1 MRRPHILAGA
11 AVLLLLAAA
20 GAWYVLS
27 PGWTLKAMVDAARAG
42 DEARFSSYV
51 DYPALRDDMKGEV
64 TRRLQREAKRDGSAE
79 AQLGLA
85 MGMAMLGP
93 IVDQMVSPKAMKI
106 AFSKLAGE
114 QGGKSKGGGS
124 GKAKTLPDIRRDGP
138 NRFLVVGK
146 DNPDAGL
153 VFERSGLGWK
163 LTGIDLPAGTTVEAS
178 RK

>member
-1 MRRPHILAGA
+1 MRRPIILAGA
-11 AVLLLLAAA
+11 ALLLLLAAG

-27 PGWTLKAMVDAARAG
+27 PGWTLKAMVDAAQAG

-51 DYPALRDDMKGEV
+51 DYAALRDDMKGEV

-93 IVDQMVSPKAMKI
+93 LVDQMVSPKAMKT

-114 QGGKSKGGGS
+114 QIAKGKDAGS
-124 GKAKTLPDIRRDGP
+124 GKAKALPDIRRDGP

-146 DNPDAGL
+146 DNPEAGL

-163 LTGIDLPAGTTVEAS
+163 LTGIDLPTETTVETS
-178 RK
+178 GK